1 MKLSN
6 QETKLR
12 DRLIELG
19 REATLDDLASAI
31 WPAKLAVDW
40 RSELA
45 AKMRL
50 LCAKTQTAD
59 IRVVRTTGLGRGNK
73 ALYRAIKKGEK

>member
-6 QETKLR
+6 QE
-12 DRLIELG
+12 RLLTQRLVELG

-40 RSELA
+40 RQELA
-45 AKMRL
+45 TKMRVL
-50 LCAKTQTAD
+50 VAKTQLMP
-59 IRVVRTTGLGRGNK
+59 IKVVRTSGLGRGNK
-73 ALYRAIKKGEK
+73 ALYSAIEQEGK

>member
-6 QETKLR
+6 QEVRLR

-40 RSELA
+40 RTELA

-59 IRVVRTTGLGRGNK
+59 IRIVRSTGLGRGKK
-73 ALYRAIKKGEK
+73 ALYRAMNQGE